1 MTDVILLAHG
11 KLATAMKGS
20 GEMIFG
26 ELPNFHPIEFLVGE
40 GLDTVVDKL
49 EKTMAT
55 IDADSVLII
64 TDIFSGT
71 PYNASCAYAM
81 KHTDK
86 NIRVLSGMSLPIV
99 LETAAMR
106 ENASADD
113 IVSHI
118 LDVGK
123 DTIRTFDLSAIEEE
137 EEL

>member
-11 KLATAMKGS
+11 KLATAMKAS

-26 ELPNFHPIEFLVGE
+26 ELPDFHPIEFLVGE
-40 GLDTVVDKL
+40 GLDTVVEKL
-49 EKTMAT
+49 EETVAT
-55 IDADSVLII
+55 INADSVLIL

-81 KHTDK
+81 KHSDK
-86 NIRVLSGMSLPIV
+86 EIRILSGMSLPIV
-99 LETAAMR
+99 LEIATMR
-106 ENASADD
+106 ENANADA
-113 IVSHI
+113 IVAHI

-123 DTIRTFDLSAIEEE
+123 DTIRTFELSAIEQE